1 MTDWT
6 AGYVAD
12 IGYTYGYYSELNPA
26 RVKLAFLNAGLAF
39 PEMGTACELG
49 FGQGV
54 SANFHAAGSLVNWYG
69 TDFNPSQA
77 GFAQELARVSGS
89 KAQLFDESFA
99 DFCHR
104 DLPEFDYIGLH
115 GIWSWISDEN
125 RSIIVDF
132 VRRKLRV
139 GGVLYISYNT
149 LPGWGAFAPMRHLMT
164 QHAQVV
170 GADGA
175 GIISRINGAIE
186 FTDRLLGVNAAYTRV
201 NPQIKD
207 RIDKLKTHNR
217 QYLAHEYFNA
227 DWEPMHFS
235 DMSQWLSGAKLN
247 FACSANLLDSV
258 EAVNLTA
265 EQMGFLNEISDVT
278 FRETTRD
285 FLVNQQFRKDYW
297 VKGARKIDPIRQMDA
312 LRTIRVLL
320 TSPADSIALKVTTL
334 AGEASLQEMIYKPL
348 IGLLGDH
355 KSRTIAELEIE
366 MADRGVSRGQLIQAV
381 VVLLSLDHLS
391 VTQEEVETQQRRP
404 FTRSLNTYLMEL
416 ARSSGDVSFLVS
428 PVTGG
433 GHRVWRFNQIFLM
446 ARQLGKSTPQEW
458 AKFAWELLKSQGQA
472 ILKDGKPLPN
482 DQENIAE
489 LTKQALEFE
498 QKQLPILKA
507 LEIAI

>member
-1 MTDWT
+1 
-6 AGYVAD
+6 
-12 IGYTYGYYSELNPA
+12 
-26 RVKLAFLNAGLAF
+26 
-39 PEMGTACELG
+39 
-49 FGQGV
+49 
-54 SANFHAAGSLVNWYG
+54 
-69 TDFNPSQA
+69 
-77 GFAQELARVSGS
+77 
-89 KAQLFDESFA
+89 
-99 DFCHR
+99 
-104 DLPEFDYIGLH
+104 
-115 GIWSWISDEN
+115 
-125 RSIIVDF
+125 
-132 VRRKLRV
+132 
-139 GGVLYISYNT
+139 
-149 LPGWGAFAPMRHLMT
+149 
-164 QHAQVV
+164 
-170 GADGA
+170 
-175 GIISRINGAIE
+175 
-186 FTDRLLGVNAAYTRV
+186 
-201 NPQIKD
+201 
-207 RIDKLKTHNR
+207 
-217 QYLAHEYFNA
+217 
-227 DWEPMHFS
+227 
-235 DMSQWLSGAKLN
+235 
-247 FACSANLLDSV
+247 
-258 EAVNLTA
+258 LTA